1 MSVGWLVHH
10 NFLKVREITL
20 IILLFLALVF
30 IYNILISSLST
41 GCSKTNSTVPREY
54 FCELVFLMF
63 LCHNINLLLFSFMCL
78 GISST
83 KLFPLY
89 VNFFSKTT
97 PPNIFSHHVRIACL
111 GVPHLQRSFV
121 LVNNLCICLGGWGG
135 GAGRAICWA
144 ARCCGPASQDG
155 HHPSRAN
162 G

>member
-20 IILLFLALVF
+20 IILLFLALVI

-63 LCHNINLLLFSFMCL
+63 FCHNINFLLFSFMCW

-97 PPNIFSHHVRIACL
+97 PPFTPFLTSFPTTSETPASESRVCRGHSCFL
-111 GVPHLQRSFV
+111 TTFV
-121 LVNNLCICLGGWGG
+121 LV
-135 GAGRAICWA
+135 
-144 ARCCGPASQDG
+144 
-155 HHPSRAN
+155 
-162 G
+162 